1 MAGKNLSDKELKAL
15 QAAHTA
21 FRADKDAKKIVTAS
35 KVKEYCKA
43 LDHHC
48 SAELA
53 EEIAD
58 LVYKALWKSVV
69 RCDGNNRSTIM
80 PVDL

>member
-1 MAGKNLSDKELKAL
+1 MAGKNLSEKELKAL
-15 QAAHTA
+15 QTAHTK
-21 FRADKDAKKIVTAS
+21 FREEAGTKIVTAS

-58 LVYKALWKSVV
+58 LVYKALWKAVV
-69 RCDGNNRSTIM
+69 RCDGNNRSTVM